1 MIVRL
6 QVQNADF
13 LLDIGRPPVLEIQ
26 KIADDLAFTDPVG
39 KQAVP
44 GLSLPLSQSVLPED
58 FLVDRVEGR
67 ILCLIESR
75 IKGSAKA
82 RAGKAGP
89 VLIAFETIDILI
101 GKAGLEIVLLIQP
114 GLGLGQDFIPR
125 LFTVVIDRMDEII
138 FQHGDIGKRL
148 CLPVADL
155 RCFL

>member
-1 MIVRL
+1 MVDGLKIQDTDL
-6 QVQNADF
+6 

-82 RAGKAGP
+82 RAGNAGP
-89 VLIAFETIDILI
+89 VLIALKGIDILI
-101 GKAGLEIVLLIQP
+101 GEAGLEIVRLVPP
-114 GLGLGQDFIPR
+114 GLGLGEQEIIR
-125 LFTVVIDRMDEII
+125 LLTVVIAHTEEVIL
-138 FQHGDIGKRL
+138 QHGDI
-148 CLPVADL
+148 
-155 RCFL
+155 